1 MKRIDDWDR
10 GIKHCEDYVITHG
23 DLLCNCRYVADDGY
37 NLGQWISRKR
47 HAYKSGQL
55 TDSEIAQLTRLGV
68 LHLKSE
74 RSWED
79 GCKHAAE
86 YIMSTG
92 NYDVPFEYCCADGF
106 RLGVWVSY
114 ARNCLR
120 NPGQRKL
127 TDSQRIMF
135 LNLGIPINK
144 HEDSWHTGFKHAEVF
159 WHLHQHLNVP
169 AKFVCEDGYR
179 LGAWIRRQRNNFRY
193 ANEKPEITRKM
204 ILQHSIKL
212 NRIGMLWT
220 TDEILWCRNFFA
232 ALDLYNAHGYFSIY
246 DAKNDY
252 QMSQLREWAKMTRN
266 YLSGKSDKFTKLIK
280 LYDEKIKMLFGGK
293 VC

>member
-10 GIKHCEDYVITHG
+10 GVKHCEDYIAAHG
-23 DLLCNCRYVADDGY
+23 DLLCNCKYVADDGY

-47 HAYKSGQL
+47 HAYKLGQL

-68 LHLKSE
+68 LHRKSE
-74 RSWED
+74 RSWET

-120 NPGQRKL
+120 NPGQREL
-127 TDSQRIMF
+127 SDSQRITF
-135 LNLGIPINK
+135 LSLGISLNK
-144 HEDSWHTGFKHAEVF
+144 HEDSWLTGFEHAEVF

-179 LGAWIRRQRNNFRY
+179 LGAWIKRQRNNFRY

-220 TDEILWCRNFFA
+220 TNEIQWCRNFFT
-232 ALDLYNAHGYFSIY
+232 ALDLYSTHGYFSVY
-246 DAKNDY
+246 DAKSGY
-252 QMSQLREWAKMTRN
+252 QMSQLREWAKMTKN
-266 YLSGKSDKFTKLIK
+266 CLSGKSDKFTKLIK
-280 LYDEKIKMLFGGK
+280 LYDENLKMLFGGK

>member
-10 GIKHCEDYVITHG
+10 GIKHCEGYIITHG

-144 HEDSWHTGFKHAEVF
+144 YEDSWFTGFEHAEVF
-159 WHLHQHLNVP
+159 WYSHHHLNVP
-169 AKFVCEDGYR
+169 TNFICEDGYR
-179 LGAWIRRQRNNFRY
+179 LGAWIARQRNNLRY
-193 ANEKPEITRKM
+193 ADEKQAMTRKM
-204 ILQHSIKL
+204 ILQHSSKL
-212 NRIGMLWT
+212 NKIGMLWT
-220 TDEILWCRNFFA
+220 TDDIQWCRNFFIA
-232 ALDLYNAHGYFSIY
+232 MGLYNTYEHLSIY

-252 QMSQLREWAKMTRN
+252 QMSQFRNWKEMTRDC
-266 YLSGKSDKFTKLIK
+266 LSGRSDKFKQLVK
-280 LYDEKIKMLFGGK
+280 LYNEDLKLLFGGK

>member
-10 GIKHCEDYVITHG
+10 GVKHCEDYIAAHG
-23 DLLCNCRYVADDGY
+23 DLFCNCMYVADDGY

-92 NYDVPFEYCCADGF
+92 NYDVPFEYCCEDGF
-106 RLGVWVSY
+106 RLGAWVSY

-120 NPGQRKL
+120 NPSQRKL
-127 TDSQRIMF
+127 TDSQRTMF

-144 HEDSWHTGFKHAEVF
+144 YEDSWFTGFEHAEVF
-159 WHLHQHLNVP
+159 GIYISISMYQLSL
-169 AKFVCEDGYR
+169 FV
-179 LGAWIRRQRNNFRY
+179 
-193 ANEKPEITRKM
+193 KM
-204 ILQHSIKL
+204 GIVLVHGLKDS
-212 NRIGMLWT
+212 
-220 TDEILWCRNFFA
+220 A
-232 ALDLYNAHGYFSIY
+232 ATLDMQM
-246 DAKNDY
+246 KN
-252 QMSQLREWAKMTRN
+252 QK
-266 YLSGKSDKFTKLIK
+266 
-280 LYDEKIKMLFGGK
+280 
-293 VC
+293 